1 VSAVTKAKTDSTTTK
16 SKSKKAETE
25 TLYRTAQGQRVH
37 LRGCPHIAGLEV
49 IPVKAGDTSVPVCRW
64 TRAELDGVGRIPQ
77 KTLDGA
83 LREFGASPEV
93 RPKLIK
99 LLKGL
104 KWDSVYLPQSRS
116 FVALALENHPVAWAG
131 KTYVQIGEE
140 FVPLPEYQAGVGGG
154 AFVSE
159 LWGEPC
165 PECFMQRSMNG
176 TCSCD

>member
-1 VSAVTKAKTDSTTTK
+1 MTKAKTATLPDVKT
-16 SKSKKAETE
+16 ETE
-25 TLYRTAQGQRVH
+25 TLYRTADGVRTH
-37 LRGCPHIAGLEV
+37 LRGCPHIAGLDVE
-49 IPVKAGDTSVPVCRW
+49 PVAPGDTSVPVCRW
-64 TRAELDGVGRIPQ
+64 TRTELDGIGRIPQ

-93 RPKLIK
+93 RPRLLK

-104 KWDSVYLPQSRS
+104 KWDKVYLPQSRS
-116 FVALALENHPVAWAG
+116 FVALTLEDRPVAWAG

-176 TCSCD
+176 TCTCD

>member
-1 VSAVTKAKTDSTTTK
+1 MTKTKTAVKIES
-16 SKSKKAETE
+16 E
-25 TLYRTAQGQRVH
+25 TLYRTTDGQRIH
-37 LRGCPHIAGLEV
+37 LRGCPHIAGQDVEAV
-49 IPVKAGDTSVPVCRW
+49 TPGDSSIPVCRW

-77 KTLDGA
+77 KTIDGA

-93 RPKLIK
+93 RPRLIK

-116 FVALALENHPVAWAG
+116 FVALALEGHPVAWAG

-140 FVPLPEYQAGVGGG
+140 FVPLDEYQAGVGGG

-176 TCSCD
+176 TCTCD

>member
-1 VSAVTKAKTDSTTTK
+1 MTKAKTAAVIDQKTES
-16 SKSKKAETE
+16 E
-25 TLYRTAQGQRVH
+25 TLYKIADGLRIH

-49 IPVKAGDTSVPVCRW
+49 EPVAPGDTSVPVCRW

-77 KTLDGA
+77 KTIDGA
-83 LREFGASPEV
+83 LREFGANPEV
-93 RPKLIK
+93 RPRLIK

-116 FVALALENHPVAWAG
+116 FVALALEGHPVAWAG

-140 FVPLPEYQAGVGGG
+140 FVPLEEYQVGVGGG

-176 TCSCD
+176 TCTCD

>member
-1 VSAVTKAKTDSTTTK
+1 MTKTAPRPETTSDSTTQ
-16 SKSKKAETE
+16 
-25 TLYRTAQGQRVH
+25 TLYRTSEGQRVH
-37 LRGCPHIAGLEV
+37 LRGCPHIVGLEV
-49 IPVKAGDTSVPVCRW
+49 EAVPEGDTSVPVCRW

-83 LREFGASPEV
+83 LREFGANPEV
-93 RPKLIK
+93 RPRLIK

-104 KWDSVYLPQSRS
+104 KWDKVYLPQSRS
-116 FVALALENHPVAWAG
+116 FVALSLEDHPVAWAG

-176 TCSCD
+176 TCTCD

>member
-1 VSAVTKAKTDSTTTK
+1 MTKAKTAPVIDQKTES
-16 SKSKKAETE
+16 E
-25 TLYRTAQGQRVH
+25 TLYKTIGGQRIH
-37 LRGCPHIAGLEV
+37 LRGCPHIVGLEV
-49 IPVKAGDTSVPVCRW
+49 VPVEPGDTSVPVCRW

-77 KTLDGA
+77 KTIDGA

-93 RPKLIK
+93 RPRLVK

-116 FVALALENHPVAWAG
+116 FVALSLEDHPVAWAG

-176 TCSCD
+176 TCTCD

>member
-1 VSAVTKAKTDSTTTK
+1 VTRAKTATVIDQKT
-16 SKSKKAETE
+16 ETE
-25 TLYRTAQGQRVH
+25 TLYRTTGGQRIH
-37 LRGCPHIAGLEV
+37 LRGCPHIAGLDVEAV
-49 IPVKAGDTSVPVCRW
+49 TPGDTSVPVCRW

-77 KTLDGA
+77 KTIDGA

-93 RPKLIK
+93 RPRLIK

-116 FVALALENHPVAWAG
+116 FVALALEGHPVAWAG

-140 FVPLPEYQAGVGGG
+140 FVPLEEYRAGVGGG

-176 TCSCD
+176 TCTCD

>member
-1 VSAVTKAKTDSTTTK
+1 MNGVARTKTDSTKRNTITK
-16 SKSKKAETE
+16 TETE
-25 TLYRTAQGQRVH
+25 TLYRTTDGQRLH

-49 IPVKAGDTSVPVCRW
+49 TAVPAGDTSVPVCRW

-77 KTLDGA
+77 RTLDGA

-93 RPKLIK
+93 RPRLIK

-104 KWDSVYLPQSRS
+104 KWDAVYLPQSRS
-116 FVALALENHPVAWAG
+116 FVALALENRPVAWAG

>member
-1 VSAVTKAKTDSTTTK
+1 MTKTKTAPKTETK
-16 SKSKKAETE
+16 TETE
-25 TLYRTAQGQRVH
+25 TLFRTAAGLRTH
-37 LRGCPHIAGLEV
+37 LRGCPHIIGLDV
-49 IPVKAGDTSVPVCRW
+49 VPVADGDTSLPVCRW
-64 TRAELDGVGRIPQ
+64 SRTELDGVGRIPQ

-83 LREFGASPEV
+83 LREFGANPET

-99 LLKGL
+99 LLKGT

-116 FVALALENHPVAWAG
+116 YVALSFENHQVAWAG

-140 FVPLPEYQAGVGGG
+140 FMPLPEYKGGVGGG
-154 AFVSE
+154 PFVSE

-165 PECFMQRSMNG
+165 PECFMQYSMNG

>member
-1 VSAVTKAKTDSTTTK
+1 MTKTKTAVKI
-16 SKSKKAETE
+16 ETE
-25 TLYRTAQGQRVH
+25 TLYRTTAGQRIH
-37 LRGCPHIAGLEV
+37 LRGCPHIAGQDVEAV
-49 IPVKAGDTSVPVCRW
+49 TPGDSSIPVCRW

-77 KTLDGA
+77 KTIDGA

-93 RPKLIK
+93 RPRLIK

-116 FVALALENHPVAWAG
+116 FVALALEGHPVAWAG

-140 FVPLPEYQAGVGGG
+140 FVPLEEYQAGVGGG

-176 TCSCD
+176 TCTCD